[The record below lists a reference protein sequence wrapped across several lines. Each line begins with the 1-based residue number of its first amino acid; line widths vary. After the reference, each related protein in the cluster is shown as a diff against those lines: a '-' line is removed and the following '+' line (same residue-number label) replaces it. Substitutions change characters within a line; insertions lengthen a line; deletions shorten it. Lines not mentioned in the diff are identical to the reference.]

1 MGADAVVAAG
11 EPVNL
16 VRLTEVSPSQDGGW
30 LGTVNAGKT
39 ITQLRLPADLENP
52 DKSVF
57 VEFAASDVML
67 ASGNTEGLSARNRLP
82 AVVTDLV
89 LRTGRV
95 FVALEMGGQRLWAE
109 VTTHAVEDLGLV
121 IGSNVTCLIKSA
133 ALRVVD

>member
-1 MGADAVVAAG
+1 M
-11 EPVNL
+11 
-16 VRLTEVSPSQDGGW
+16 
-30 LGTVNAGKT
+30 NAGKT

-89 LRTGRV
+89 PRTGRV

-109 VTTHAVEDLGLV
+109 VTTHAIEDLGLV